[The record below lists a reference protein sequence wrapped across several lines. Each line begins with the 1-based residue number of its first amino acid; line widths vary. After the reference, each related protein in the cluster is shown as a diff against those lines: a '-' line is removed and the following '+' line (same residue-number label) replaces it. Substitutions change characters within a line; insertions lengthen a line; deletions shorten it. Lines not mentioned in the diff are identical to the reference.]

1 MADEELSRLRIDK
14 KGVTPRRKKV
24 KRYGLI
30 LFAGAVL
37 LALLLL
43 YQKGFLT
50 PSIDVQVAS
59 VQKYY
64 PSQMYTLLNASGY
77 VVAQRKAAVAAKITS
92 QLVYLG
98 VEEGSRIKEG
108 QVIARLENQDAEAA
122 KARAEATVQAA
133 KYGLK
138 EAQAELKVA
147 QLAYQRKKQVVDQG
161 FVSELEYDEAEARY
175 RKAQEAVAVRQAELE
190 ASRAALEEAEA
201 RVSYAYIR
209 APFDAVVLTKDADVG
224 DIITPLGAAANAKA
238 AVVTIADMDSLQ
250 VEADVSESNI
260 EKVEVG
266 QPCEIQLD
274 ALPGIRFRGKVHMIV
289 PTADRS
295 RATVMVKVA
304 FLELDPRILPE
315 MSATVAFLSRQV
327 PKQQESFTAIPI
339 SAVVDRD
346 GRKAVYVVR
355 DGRAVEMTVEPGKKY
370 GDMISVHDGLKV
382 GEKVILT
389 TGKVKNGSKVSVAE

>member
-14 KGVTPRRKKV
+14 KGVAPRRRKA

-30 LFAGAVL
+30 LFVGIIL
-37 LALLLL
+37 LALFLL

-50 PSIDVQVAS
+50 PSVEVQVAN

-77 VVAQRKAAVAAKITS
+77 VVAQRRAAVAAKITS

-98 VEEGSRIKEG
+98 VEEGSRVKEG
-108 QVIARLENQDAEAA
+108 QVIARLENKDAEAA
-122 KARAEATVQAA
+122 RERARANVEAARYA
-133 KYGLK
+133 MK
-138 EAQAELKVA
+138 ESQAEQKVA
-147 QLAYQRKKQVVDQG
+147 QLAYQRKRQVVDKG

-175 RKAQEAVAVRQAELE
+175 SKARDAVAARQAELE
-190 ASRAALEEAEA
+190 ASQAALGEAEA

-238 AVVTIADMDSLQ
+238 AVVTIADMDSLL

-260 EKVEVG
+260 EQIEVG

-274 ALPGIRFRGKVHMIV
+274 ALPDIRFRGKVHMIV

-295 RATVMVKVA
+295 KATVMVKVA
-304 FLELDPRILPE
+304 FEDKDPRILPE
-315 MSATVAFLSRQV
+315 MSATVAFLSQKV
-327 PKQQESFTAIPI
+327 PEQQEPFTAIPI
-339 SAVVDRD
+339 SSVIDR
-346 GRKAVYVVR
+346 GEQKMVYVVR
-355 DGRAVEMTVEPGKKY
+355 DGRAVEMAVELGKKY
-370 GDMISVHDGLKV
+370 GDMVSVRDSLKV

-389 TGKVKNGSKVSVAE
+389 TAKVKNGSKVSVPE